1 VIGSLVFAID
11 AAAGTVSSYSARGE
25 TQVIYQ
31 SPERPYVT
39 EQIYSELLPVIRSG
53 YLSTAPPDTV
63 DAALRRALTIR
74 TALPAWTGVIG
85 DPSGR
90 LWLRTYR
97 CTMDP
102 TEDAY
107 GIIDTQGNVLGR
119 ISIPIA
125 WTVLAVRGER
135 VLVVRRGDL
144 GVEYVELYH
153 IER

>member
-1 VIGSLVFAID
+1 
-11 AAAGTVSSYSARGE
+11 
-25 TQVIYQ
+25 
-31 SPERPYVT
+31 
-39 EQIYSELLPVIRSG
+39 
-53 YLSTAPPDTV
+53 
-63 DAALRRALTIR
+63 
-74 TALPAWTGVIG
+74 
-85 DPSGR
+85 
-90 LWLRTYR
+90 
-97 CTMDP
+97 MDP